1 MRSSCP
7 ERNAEAD
14 FGHLLVFGSILTSRA
29 GRTWLVIFDNAD
41 DIALL
46 HDFWPANGTG
56 SALITS
62 RDFTAAS
69 MVAASGL
76 HLQPFNEE
84 TGAKI
89 LLQLLNITKPDE
101 NQQCEAGKISLT
113 LGGLPLALD
122 QISGFIIQRKLRIQD
137 FLSLYERNS
146 AKIDARPQGFSG
158 YPLTLATVFAMT
170 LENLRGPALHLQ
182 RLLAFLGADSIPES
196 IFEDGSGLVHDPDFE
211 FLGEEM
217 EWVFIQCCPIQG

>member
-1 MRSSCP
+1 MRRRISGISSVLA
-7 ERNAEAD
+7 R
-14 FGHLLVFGSILTSRA
+14 ILTSRA
-29 GRTWLVIFDNAD
+29 GRTWLAIFDNAD

-46 HDFWPANGTG
+46 HHFWPANGTG

-76 HLQPFNEE
+76 HLQPFNKE

-89 LLQLLNITKPDE
+89 LLQLLNITNPDE
-101 NQQCEAGKISLT
+101 IQQSEAGKISWT

-122 QISGFIIQRKLRIQD
+122 QIAGFITQRKLRIQN

-146 AKIDARPQGFSG
+146 AKIDARLQGFSG
-158 YPLTLATVFAMT
+158 YPHTLATVFEMT
-170 LENLRGPALHLQ
+170 LENLSGPALHLQ
-182 RLLAFLGADSIPES
+182 KLLAFLEADSIPES
-196 IFEDGSGLVHDPDFE
+196 IFEDGSELVHDPDFE
-211 FLGEEM
+211 FLSDEM
-217 EWVFIQCCPIQG
+217 E